1 MRKTAFLELAEKRRS
16 VRAYK
21 PDEVPEE
28 LVQTVLEA
36 GRLAPSACN
45 KQPWRFLVVRSET
58 GRRALGAAYAREW
71 FWKAP
76 VVIAVCILPKEAW
89 TRSYDGQ
96 NYAMVDGTLA
106 MDHMTLAAAEL
117 GLGTCWIGAFDPA
130 AVREAYATALADEP
144 FVHLLP
150 EGVAP
155 ATRMVRG
162 SNHMVLNVFADRV
175 PGRAI
180 IIAAIDNLVKGSS
193 GQAIQ
198 NMNLMFG
205 LPETMGLE
213 AAPLFP

>member
-1 MRKTAFLELAEKRRS
+1 MQKTAFLELAEKRRS

-45 KQPWRFLVVRSET
+45 KQPWRFIVVRGET

-96 NYAMVDGTLA
+96 N
-106 MDHMTLAAAEL
+106 
-117 GLGTCWIGAFDPA
+117 
-130 AVREAYATALADEP
+130 
-144 FVHLLP
+144 
-150 EGVAP
+150 
-155 ATRMVRG
+155 
-162 SNHMVLNVFADRV
+162 
-175 PGRAI
+175 
-180 IIAAIDNLVKGSS
+180 
-193 GQAIQ
+193 
-198 NMNLMFG
+198 
-205 LPETMGLE
+205 
-213 AAPLFP
+213 